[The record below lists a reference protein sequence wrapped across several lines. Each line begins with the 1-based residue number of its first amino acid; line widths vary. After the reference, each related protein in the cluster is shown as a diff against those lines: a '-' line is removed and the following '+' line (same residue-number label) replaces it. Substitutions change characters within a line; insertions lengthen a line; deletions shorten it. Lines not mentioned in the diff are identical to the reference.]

1 MNDNLIHLK
10 LTTRSSYRL
19 QKEPYPR
26 DCSSALFY
34 TFIGGQEVQYLH
46 IIEAV
51 GLLHRTSVPAL
62 IVQQYCYT
70 DIYGTHCCCYI
81 IRFAERKLAT
91 KEFNIQRAGTLQ
103 MLKIRQAP
111 SIGYITDERV
121 NEFSGN
127 VPLSGVHSIM
137 MVNSAQPTP
146 LSCSPLWYII
156 RVQKLCSSVSQT
168 KLLSS
173 VQEGLKGGG
182 GPSK

>member
-62 IVQQYCYT
+62 IV
-70 DIYGTHCCCYI
+70 
-81 IRFAERKLAT
+81 
-91 KEFNIQRAGTLQ
+91 
-103 MLKIRQAP
+103 
-111 SIGYITDERV
+111 
-121 NEFSGN
+121 
-127 VPLSGVHSIM
+127 
-137 MVNSAQPTP
+137 
-146 LSCSPLWYII
+146 
-156 RVQKLCSSVSQT
+156 
-168 KLLSS
+168 
-173 VQEGLKGGG
+173 
-182 GPSK
+182 